1 MTFAERLKYLREKA
15 KMTQKEIAE
24 KIGLTPQSYNNYE
37 KRNYNPT
44 PDLLV
49 KMATALGVTV
59 NELVGFQENEKE
71 RMLNILRTAGIDFKL
86 DPKDNDA
93 LFINNIEYRA
103 FYFENFSKEEREYI
117 PIRISFND
125 LKMLIDETE
134 MEIANLTFPIFKRF
148 FIDRIHLFN
157 IYLTRQQTITSLDDL
172 FTNLQHSRA
181 DISETVLKNKAISS
195 DSKPNSDN
203 N

>member
-15 KMTQKEIAE
+15 NMTQKEIAE

-86 DPKDNDA
+86 DPTDDNAIYVENCFDDSNDKDWYMEIA
-93 LFINNIEYRA
+93 AHLT
-103 FYFENFSKEEREYI
+103 
-117 PIRISFND
+117 FND
-125 LKMLIDETE
+125 LKIIIHNTQKE
-134 MEIANLTFPIFKRF
+134 MERLTGPFFYHVFQDELRKFKISAPYDPSDLMVWPAGVEHLLKEDLLNYPEWERRF
-148 FIDRIHLFN
+148 R
-157 IYLTRQQTITSLDDL
+157 
-172 FTNLQHSRA
+172 
-181 DISETVLKNKAISS
+181 KKS
-195 DSKPNSDN
+195 D
-203 N
+203 